1 MSSSWS
7 SSNYQTHASF
17 VPKLGSIILGM
28 LDAQSD
34 EKILDFGCGDG
45 VLTIELAKQ
54 CKSVVGIDASSNMI
68 DKAKAITPPDTNIDY
83 HVVDGH
89 DLAEWYDAASDL
101 TPFDAVFSN
110 ATLHWLKRDPIK
122 VIQGIHH
129 VLKPGGRFVA
139 EFGGFMNCGEIH
151 TALITALNRRGFN
164 GQSLSPWYFPS
175 PDAYK
180 THLENNGF
188 QVKSIDLVPRMT
200 ELDTDVGGW
209 LRTFGFCFL
218 QVLPSDKDREE
229 VISEVMEHLR
239 PSYQREDGKWFV
251 MYVRLRVIAFKTA

>member
-1 MSSSWS
+1 MSSPWS

-110 ATLHWLKRDPIK
+110 ASKY
-122 VIQGIHH
+122 
-129 VLKPGGRFVA
+129 
-139 EFGGFMNCGEIH
+139 H
-151 TALITALNRRGFN
+151 TI
-164 GQSLSPWYFPS
+164 
-175 PDAYK
+175 
-180 THLENNGF
+180 
-188 QVKSIDLVPRMT
+188 I
-200 ELDTDVGGW
+200 
-209 LRTFGFCFL
+209 
-218 QVLPSDKDREE
+218 
-229 VISEVMEHLR
+229 IVM
-239 PSYQREDGKWFV
+239 SKGN
-251 MYVRLRVIAFKTA
+251 

>member
-1 MSSSWS
+1 M
-7 SSNYQTHASF
+7 
-17 VPKLGSIILGM
+17 
-28 LDAQSD
+28 
-34 EKILDFGCGDG
+34 
-45 VLTIELAKQ
+45 
-54 CKSVVGIDASSNMI
+54 
-68 DKAKAITPPDTNIDY
+68 
-83 HVVDGH
+83 HV
-89 DLAEWYDAASDL
+89 S
-101 TPFDAVFSN
+101 
-110 ATLHWLKRDPIK
+110 
-122 VIQGIHH
+122 
-129 VLKPGGRFVA
+129 
-139 EFGGFMNCGEIH
+139 EIH

-164 GQSLSPWYFPS
+164 GQCLSPWYFPS